1 MKNFYYQKIILAVIF
16 LSTSIWTFAQ
26 TKKTIL
32 FVCEHGAGR
41 SVVAASYFN
50 MIAQKKGLN
59 YQAIFR
65 GITPQ
70 EALGVSTRNGL
81 IKDSIDV
88 TNFVPTKIS
97 KNDVKNAFKVVTID
111 CTLPNSLN
119 KADAQWTDIQ
129 WTGNY
134 DVSKNDISIKVDE
147 LILTLPKQKKRK

>member
-1 MKNFYYQKIILAVIF
+1 MKNLYYQKIILAVIF
-16 LSTSIWTFAQ
+16 LLTSVWTFAQ

-41 SVVAASYFN
+41 SAVAASYFN
-50 MIAQKKGLN
+50 KIAQKKGLN

-70 EALGVSTRNGL
+70 EALGVSTREGL

-97 KNDVKNAFKVVTID
+97 KNDVSNAFKVVTID
-111 CTLPNSLN
+111 CTLPDSLN
-119 KADAQWTDIQ
+119 KADAQWTGIQ

-134 DVSKNDISIKVDE
+134 DVSKNDIKIKIDE
-147 LILTLPKQKKRK
+147 LITTLPKQKKRK